1 MDPQVQEKQ
10 FQSLLKMQLLLQFI
24 KFFNMATQQ
33 HQSPSTKRFK
43 QHPAV
48 VFSEL
53 DNQITLFQSKTCD
66 YLVLNETGSAIWQA
80 LQTAQTLNQICD
92 LLCAEFNVERSI
104 CIQETT
110 NWLEQAINI
119 NIIAIVAE

>member
-80 LQTAQTLNQICD
+80 LQTAKTLNQICD

>member
-1 MDPQVQEKQ
+1 
-10 FQSLLKMQLLLQFI
+10 
-24 KFFNMATQQ
+24 MATQQ
-33 HQSPSTKRFK
+33 HQSPNTKRFK

-66 YLVLNETGSAIWQA
+66 YLILNETGSAIWQA

-110 NWLEQAINI
+110 NWLEQAINK
-119 NIIAIVAE
+119 NIIVTVAE

>member
-1 MDPQVQEKQ
+1 
-10 FQSLLKMQLLLQFI
+10 
-24 KFFNMATQQ
+24 MATQQ
-33 HQSPSTKRFK
+33 HQSPNTKRFK

-110 NWLEQAINI
+110 NWLEQAIYK
-119 NIIAIVAE
+119 NIIVIVAE